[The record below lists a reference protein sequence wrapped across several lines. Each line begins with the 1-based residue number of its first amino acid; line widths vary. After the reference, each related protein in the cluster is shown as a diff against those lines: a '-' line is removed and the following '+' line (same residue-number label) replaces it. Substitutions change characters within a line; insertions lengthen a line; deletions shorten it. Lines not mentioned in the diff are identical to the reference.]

1 MILAFKPDFEEAAKR
16 WDAFLHGEILERP
29 VICVTAPRDGHAE
42 AARIPYRE
50 RVLGDLDEIID
61 QMLRAAEATYYGG
74 EAIPTEGLS
83 FGPDE
88 IACFCGGELKWSEG
102 SGDTNWSEPFVES
115 WADVLPLQ
123 IQQENTLWQRMLRFY
138 ERAAERLAGK
148 ALLSPPD
155 LHTNMDLLAG
165 LRGAG
170 RLCMDLMDIPEVI
183 DRAMDSAR
191 AIFPTLWKAVATAG
205 KMYERGFCQNTMYS
219 MTGAAYLQCDFSCM
233 LSPDMFRRWV
243 LPALEEEAQ
252 TVKHAVYHWDG
263 PGALVHA
270 DALIGSK
277 GLDTLSYVPGVGR
290 SHLDHVEL
298 LQRVQAGGKAVEV
311 WGGPDE
317 VKELHRSL
325 RPEKTL
331 YRVWTPTQSEAQ
343 GLLEWFKK
351 NT

>member
-1 MILAFKPDFEEAAKR
+1 MDLMLKSDLEEAARR
-16 WDAFLHGEILERP
+16 WEAFLHGEILDRP
-29 VICVTAPRDGHAE
+29 VVCVTAPRDGREE
-42 AARIPYRE
+42 APRIPYRE
-50 RVLGDLDEIID
+50 RVFGDMDELIDRMLD
-61 QMLRAAEATYYGG
+61 AAEATYYGG
-74 EAIPTEGLS
+74 EAIPSASLS

-88 IACFCGGELKWSEG
+88 IACFCGGELRWSDD
-102 SGDTNWSEPFVES
+102 SGDTNWSEPFVER
-115 WADVLPLQ
+115 WDDVLPLR
-123 IQQENTLWQRMLRFY
+123 IEHENALWQRMLRFY
-138 ERAAERLAGK
+138 RRAAERLAGK
-148 ALLSPPD
+148 MLLSPLD

-165 LRGAG
+165 LRGAQ

-191 AIFPTLWKAVATAG
+191 AIFPTIWKAVASAG
-205 KMYERGFCQNTMYS
+205 KMYERGFCQNTVYS
-219 MTGAAYLQCDFSCM
+219 MAGAAYLQCDFSYV

-252 TVKHAVYHWDG
+252 IVKHAVYHWDG

-270 DALIGSK
+270 DALIGSE
-277 GLDTLSYVPGVGR
+277 GLHTLSYVPGVGH

-311 WGGPDE
+311 WGSPDE
-317 VKELHRSL
+317 LRQLHRVL
-325 RPEKTL
+325 RPEMTL
-331 YRVWTPTQSEAQ
+331 YRAETRTQSEAE